1 MNQSLHP
8 DWDIARSRYPIVLQA
23 VLNYA
28 RHVDEVGD
36 ETLDEYR
43 ALEQRLHVLTGKEMS
58 AFNLHEWWEEEGAEV
73 LAFRIA
79 LPDPP
84 RLEQPLPR
92 DAIADVV
99 NRRMSVFDRPSG
111 RQADDFV
118 EAFTVYLDSWHLQLL
133 ALNAP
138 HFEHNWFN
146 RQRNRDGQWFEY
158 SNEEL
163 TDLLW
168 SGRLSK

>member
-1 MNQSLHP
+1 
-8 DWDIARSRYPIVLQA
+8 
-23 VLNYA
+23 
-28 RHVDEVGD
+28 
-36 ETLDEYR
+36 
-43 ALEQRLHVLTGKEMS
+43 MS
-58 AFNLHEWWEEEGAEV
+58 AFNLYEWWEEEGAEV

-99 NRRMSVFDRPSG
+99 SRRMSLFDSPSG

-118 EAFTVYLDSWHLQLL
+118 EAFTVYLDSWYLQLL
-133 ALNAP
+133 AQNAP

-163 TDLLW
+163 TDLLC